1 MDNPLPFNEEGQFVF
16 VADLKEG
23 NRQLNVYAYLFTKAV
38 GCRKYSFKKHG
49 RLPPTTDE
57 TMPEPELLKLCGASV
72 ACSYYYRREMEGPT
86 ISYDEAGG
94 YTMKYDV
101 PRARCGARC
110 GAWDEGDRAES
121 FRRKV
126 KEYFDSESKKLLI
139 ENRRTIIIRIKTTL
153 LASKCF
159 NKESI
164 TPFAGGGDNVVVAMK
179 PIIGGQ
185 NEGDYDESPDPSDEA
200 DAQVQGQLK
209 ADLYLMT
216 SIILVNSIVDLEKH
230 RQPITRLEEIKRLSS

>member
-1 MDNPLPFNEEGQFVF
+1 MLQVVPPIMYKSLLVYFGFTPMRIRVQLPFYEQVVLEDANNFMENPLPFNEEGQFVF

-38 GCRKYSFKKHG
+38 GCRKYSLKKHG

-86 ISYDEAGG
+86 ISYEEAGG

-139 ENRRTIIIRIKTTL
+139 ENRRTNKDNTTC
-153 LASKCF
+153 K
-159 NKESI
+159 
-164 TPFAGGGDNVVVAMK
+164 
-179 PIIGGQ
+179 
-185 NEGDYDESPDPSDEA
+185 
-200 DAQVQGQLK
+200 
-209 ADLYLMT
+209 
-216 SIILVNSIVDLEKH
+216 
-230 RQPITRLEEIKRLSS
+230 